1 MSSIRCLELGL
12 EIDRHHL
19 PLAREAV
26 VGGLGIWPLSG
37 AVFPSQGEEELWEL
51 HLATWWKRA
60 IEVVAV
66 SSRVEV
72 EPQGSIPVSYW

>member
-1 MSSIRCLELGL
+1 M
-12 EIDRHHL
+12 
-19 PLAREAV
+19 
-26 VGGLGIWPLSG
+26 GGLGIWPLSG

-72 EPQGSIPVSYW
+72 ELKQGFIPVSYIIYYIYISQCIMKR